1 MNQYDIS
8 FSKLARY
15 DMDGIYQYL
24 FEQLL
29 TPNAVSKIVDAIED
43 EINYNLS
50 YMPYYPLVDDDN
62 LASIGVRR
70 MVVKKYLV
78 FFVIDE
84 EKKIVNVIRIIHG
97 AREWKRL
104 LPEQ

>member
-1 MNQYDIS
+1 
-8 FSKLARY
+8 
-15 DMDGIYQYL
+15 
-24 FEQLL
+24 LL
-29 TPNAVSKIVDAIED
+29 TPTTAAKTVKHIED
-43 EINYNLS
+43 EIRKNLS

-104 LPEQ
+104 LPE